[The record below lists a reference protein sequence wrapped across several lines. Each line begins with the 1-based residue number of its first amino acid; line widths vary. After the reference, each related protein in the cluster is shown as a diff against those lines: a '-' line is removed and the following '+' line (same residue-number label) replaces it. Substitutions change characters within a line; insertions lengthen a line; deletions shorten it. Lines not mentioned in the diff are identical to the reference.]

1 MKQKHK
7 HHIIPKH
14 IGGTDSPDNIVE
26 LTIEEHAEAHRKLF
40 EEHGRWQDEIAW
52 KSLSGMLGGKKA
64 IMKEFWKENGRRT
77 TGYKMSEYQK
87 EQSRLANKGK
97 KLTEEHKAKIVGWG
111 RKQPQRQKDL
121 VADAN
126 SMKWIVETP
135 EGKKERVYNLC
146 EYGRKHNLGNAWQGN
161 CVKHGHSL
169 GYRVQRVSQTKST
182 ATSGY
187 RTRGKNLT
195 L

>member
-126 SMKWIVETP
+126 SMKWVVETP
-135 EGKKERVYNLC
+135 EGNKERVYNLN
-146 EYGRKHNLGNAWQGN
+146 EFARKHNLGTAWQGN
-161 CVKHGHSL
+161 AIRNGHSL